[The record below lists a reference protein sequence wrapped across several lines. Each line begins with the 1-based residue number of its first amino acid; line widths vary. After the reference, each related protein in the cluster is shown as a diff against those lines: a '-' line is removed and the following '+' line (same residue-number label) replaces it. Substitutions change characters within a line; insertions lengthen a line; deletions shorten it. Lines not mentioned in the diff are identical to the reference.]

1 MCVCVVYGTLSLDRY
16 ISVLILFQS
25 SDRAAIPPRMKNVW
39 EEARN
44 RMNGPKTS
52 QLHPAIQWRADAGE
66 IKGKEGDD
74 DGVKMVSRARH
85 GKCPRL

>member
-1 MCVCVVYGTLSLDRY
+1 
-16 ISVLILFQS
+16 
-25 SDRAAIPPRMKNVW
+25 MKNVW

-52 QLHPAIQWRADAGE
+52 QLHPPIQWRADAGE

-74 DGVKMVSRARH
+74 VGVKMVSRAYVRATESFH
-85 GKCPRL
+85 VYEKGLNPLLIWD